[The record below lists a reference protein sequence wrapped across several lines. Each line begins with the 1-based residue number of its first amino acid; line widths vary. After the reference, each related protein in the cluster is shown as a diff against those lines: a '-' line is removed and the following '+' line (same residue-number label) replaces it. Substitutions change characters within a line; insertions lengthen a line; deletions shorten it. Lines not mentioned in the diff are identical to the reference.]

1 VIIGTAQGMAI
12 RFDQKEVRPM
22 GRVAFGVKGITLETG
37 DKVVGA
43 ELAKPGATLFTMTEN
58 GYGKRTVIEE
68 YRLTHRAGKG
78 VIDIKTGERNGN
90 VVAMLQVTDADQ
102 VMIITNKGTLI
113 RSRVADISIIGRN
126 TQGVRV
132 MALSQEGEKVVGAT
146 RAPEERE
153 ADVAA
158 AVVTE
163 QAGNEDDDGSPPDG
177 DQ

>member
-1 VIIGTAQGMAI
+1 
-12 RFDQKEVRPM
+12 
-22 GRVAFGVKGITLETG
+22 
-37 DKVVGA
+37 
-43 ELAKPGATLFTMTEN
+43 
-58 GYGKRTVIEE
+58 
-68 YRLTHRAGKG
+68 
-78 VIDIKTGERNGN
+78 
-90 VVAMLQVTDADQ
+90 
-102 VMIITNKGTLI
+102 
-113 RSRVADISIIGRN
+113 
-126 TQGVRV
+126 